1 MKNSIKHTRK
11 NDFHKAASKKKKYI
25 SIFGDDD
32 LPLGESLGRYIKGK
46 IHARRKTKKYDDEQ
60 NSVGKCKIAD
70 RKRYEA
76 VLDRVREYA
85 EVLEYGMAD
94 D

>member
-11 NDFHKAASKKKKYI
+11 NDFHKAASKKKRYI

-46 IHARRKTKKYDDEQ
+46 IHARKKMKKSNDER
-60 NSVGKCKIAD
+60 NSVGKCRIAD
-70 RKRYEA
+70 RKRREA

-85 EVLEYGMAD
+85 EVYEYGMAD

>member
-25 SIFGDDD
+25 SIFGDED

-46 IHARRKTKKYDDEQ
+46 VCAHKKTKKSDDG
-60 NSVGKCKIAD
+60 VGKCKISD
-70 RKRYEA
+70 RKRREA
-76 VLDRVREYA
+76 VLDRVRDYA
-85 EVLEYGMAD
+85 EVYEYGNEY
-94 D
+94 